1 MELRRPQLSEK
12 QEVRI
17 RRKNPSGTKI
27 LLQKGNRS
35 GFAKKSIDKIIMQEV
50 FCPFNKVD
58 SIFLIAVLFH
68 LMLVLSVWYFDI
80 SIFNVGT
87 FMFLTW
93 ASFNVGISMRV
104 LLYL

>member
-1 MELRRPQLSEK
+1 
-12 QEVRI
+12 
-17 RRKNPSGTKI
+17 
-27 LLQKGNRS
+27 
-35 GFAKKSIDKIIMQEV
+35 MQE
-50 FCPFNKVD
+50 FFGGNCPFNKVD

-68 LMLVLSVWYFDI
+68 LMLVLSYLNVWYFDI